1 MSGLKGGLHLALLFP
16 CTLLTGCG
24 AGDST
29 LTDNDEFFV
38 EDVITTTEDPFNRD
52 QLMVVQI
59 ELDEEDFAALQTEGR
74 TLGSAISACPDDD
87 FRYTEFRASVTIN
100 GQPLDN
106 VGIRKKGYLGSLS
119 EEKPSFK
126 LDFSEYQEGRYFQGL
141 DRLTLN
147 NNRQDPSHLRQC
159 LAYDVYQ
166 QAGLSVPRC
175 NWARVVVNGH
185 DMGIYSHVESIRKP
199 FLQRAFGDDS
209 GNLYEAQLAEF
220 GSYLNDHFQLK
231 TNIRAN
237 DRRDL
242 DEVAELL
249 QSTDPQWLEKLAEK
263 LDITEFIQLWAADVA
278 LGNWDSTSGNTNNY
292 FMYHNPADDRFH
304 FIPWGTDAAWSGD
317 FILKPGL
324 GPLYRTHQLAKR
336 LYDIPAYRAQFEQAV
351 ADLQSQAA
359 APATLNTAIERYKTI
374 TASPAAAVSQLQTFI
389 NGDDTTPAWQ
399 AQVDHAL
406 QTEGNGQTEYSNS
419 DEQPSC
425 NDVTFDL
432 ALKFS
437 ASTALDSGTFT
448 FTDPDGQ
455 EINASILIA
464 SYGSQGVD
472 SISYQL
478 DDSTAPETHALTII
492 GVDVNDSYQPYALQL
507 SLESASA
514 RAGSH
519 NLQGFANSLM
529 LFRVAD
535 DQSIELI
542 ATASS
547 GQIVIDNFDPQAGL
561 FAAEFSVQMQTFGR

>member
-1 MSGLKGGLHLALLFP
+1 MSGLKGGLHLAILFP

-38 EDVITTTEDPFNRD
+38 ADVITTTEDPFNRD

-59 ELDEEDFAALQTEGR
+59 ELDEDNFTALQTEGR
-74 TLGSAISACPDDD
+74 TLSSAISACPDDD

-100 GQPLDN
+100 GERLDN

-126 LDFSEYQEGRYFQGL
+126 LDFSEFQEGRYFQGL

-159 LAYDVYQ
+159 LAYDVYR

-175 NWARVVVNGH
+175 NWARVLVNGR

-220 GSYLNDHFQLK
+220 GTYLNDRFQLK
-231 TNIRAN
+231 TNVRAN
-237 DRRDL
+237 DRDDL
-242 DEVAELL
+242 DEVAAIL
-249 QSTDPQWLEKLAEK
+249 QSDDPQWPDRLAE
-263 LDITEFIQLWAADVA
+263 LIDIGEFIQLWAADVA

-292 FMYHNPADDRFH
+292 FMYHSPLDGLFH
-304 FIPWGTDAAWSGD
+304 FIPWGTDAAWRGD
-317 FILKPGL
+317 FVLKPGL

-336 LYDIPAYRAQFEQAV
+336 LYDIPEYRAQFEQAV
-351 ADLQSQAA
+351 ADLLAQAA
-359 APATLNTAIERYKTI
+359 SPSALNAAIDRYNAM
-374 TASPAAAVSQLQTFI
+374 TASPAAAVSQLKTFI
-389 NGDDTTPAWQ
+389 NGDQTTTAWQ
-399 AQVDHAL
+399 TKVENAL
-406 QTEGNGQTEYSNS
+406 LSEASGQTDYSNS
-419 DEQPSC
+419 DTAPSC
-425 NDVTFDL
+425 QDVTFDL

-448 FTDPDGQ
+448 FTDPQGNDV
-455 EINASILIA
+455 NASILIA

-472 SISYQL
+472 SITYQQ
-478 DDSTAPETHALTII
+478 DDSTAPATHALTII
-492 GVDVNDSYQPYALQL
+492 GVDTNDSYQPYVLQL

-514 RAGSH
+514 QAGSH

-529 LFRVAD
+529 LFRVEQ
-535 DQSIELI
+535 DQSIQLI
-542 ATASS
+542 ATASGGHIAVDS
-547 GQIVIDNFDPQAGL
+547 FDPQTGL
-561 FAAEFSVQMQTFGR
+561 FSAEFSLQMQTFGR